1 MNLGPIPIRYKEDQ
15 MQEPPCHQ
23 LLYDPLD
30 EHDACGVGFVA
41 NGSGRS
47 GHDVVETALEA
58 LCNLTHR
65 GAVDADGRTGDGAG
79 ILTQLPAR
87 FFKREVMRLGHAG
100 ASDIA
105 VGMFFLPRDD
115 NSALLRCRSISTR
128 ISRNY

>member
-1 MNLGPIPIRYKEDQ
+1 MNLYPIQFSRETIK
-15 MQEPPCHQ
+15 MQKAPGQ
-23 LLYDPLD
+23 RLLYDPRD

-47 GHDVVETALEA
+47 GHDVVERALEA
-58 LCNLTHR
+58 LCNPTHR

-87 FFKREVMRLGHAG
+87 FFKREAMRLGDVE

-105 VGMFFLPRDD
+105 VGMFFLPRND
-115 NSALLRCRSISTR
+115 
-128 ISRNY
+128 